1 MIKKHIRI
9 FSLLSLFS
17 ITTMVQAQIKYILI
31 DPSILFKTS
40 EVKAAGYVGVIAS
53 MRYKANKGEFPNQK
67 ALFSALKKIKGQS
80 IIKTYNDNLAMPSIF
95 CDWLLSTQSNA
106 VLKAWILAEIK
117 KLRILD
123 IEKEVFSNVVEMMLT
138 PAKLIDTLSLNKDAF
153 HVLQSLSTQGV
164 TIILAGNWD
173 SESLATLRSQFS
185 EVFRLIH
192 HVVVSGDIK
201 QLKPSTDFY
210 QHILEK
216 FTIAPEECI
225 SIESEQQ
232 FVTDAQNTGMHVI
245 LSKHTNKHEIKNQ
258 LAHQG
263 VHITV

>member
-17 ITTMVQAQIKYILI
+17 TFTIAQAEVKYVLI
-31 DPSILFKTS
+31 DPSVVFKTNTI
-40 EVKAAGYVGVIAS
+40 KAAGYVGVIAS
-53 MRYKANKGEFPNQK
+53 MRYQANKGELPSQK
-67 ALFSALKKIKGQS
+67 ALFNALKKIKGES
-80 IIKTYNDNLAMPSIF
+80 TFKTYNDNLAMPSIF
-95 CDWLLSTQSNA
+95 CDWLLS
-106 VLKAWILAEIK
+106 LKPNTSLKVEILAEIK
-117 KLRILD
+117 KLKILD
-123 IEKEVFSNVVEMMLT
+123 IEKEVYANVVEMMLT
-138 PAKLIDTLSLNKDAF
+138 PAKLIDTLNLNKDAL
-153 HVLQSLSTQGV
+153 HVLQGLSTQGV

-173 SESLATLRSQFS
+173 SESLATLRSQFKDAFS
-185 EVFRLIH
+185 LIN
-192 HVVVSGDIK
+192 HVVVSGNIK

-210 QHILEK
+210 QHIFDTFMIK
-216 FTIAPEECI
+216 PEECI

-232 FVTDAQNTGMHVI
+232 FVTEAQSTGMHVI